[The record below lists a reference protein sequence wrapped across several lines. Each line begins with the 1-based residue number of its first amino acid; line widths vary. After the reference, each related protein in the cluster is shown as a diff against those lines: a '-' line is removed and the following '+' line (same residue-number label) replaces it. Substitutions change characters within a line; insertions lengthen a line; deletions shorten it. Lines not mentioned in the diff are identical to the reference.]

1 MTYLDDGWMC
11 GGVERKGL
19 EREEVEEEEEEVG
32 EWEGEEVE
40 REEGGGRCEERRQ
53 GMDDN
58 SKLMTEI

>member
-1 MTYLDDGWMC
+1 MKG
-11 GGVERKGL
+11 GGGGVKGVERKGL
-19 EREEVEEEEEEVG
+19 EM
-32 EWEGEEVE
+32 EEVE